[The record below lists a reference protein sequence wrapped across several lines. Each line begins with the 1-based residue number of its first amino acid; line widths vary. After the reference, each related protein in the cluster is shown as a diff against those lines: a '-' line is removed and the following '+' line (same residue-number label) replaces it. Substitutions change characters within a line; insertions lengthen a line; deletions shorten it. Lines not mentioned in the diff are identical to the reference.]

1 MSVNLEKEQTS
12 SAKILSYLLHK
23 KRVPRK
29 REKDLTL
36 NQKSRNKMI

>member
-1 MSVNLEKEQTS
+1 MSVNLEKEQIS
-12 SAKILSYLLHK
+12 SAKIPSYLLHQ

-29 REKDLTL
+29 SEKNLTL